1 MIRIKEFNNLTL
13 FIEIIKILKIE
24 MTNIRGQKQILQTDH
39 CPYLVK
45 YSTKVLDI
53 FNLNETCFMKINV
66 NQVLQRYG

>member
-1 MIRIKEFNNLTL
+1 
-13 FIEIIKILKIE
+13 

-39 CPYLVK
+39 CPYLAK
-45 YSTKVLDI
+45 YSAKVLDI